1 MKKRLLSLLLALTML
16 LSLRGGIADSVC
28 QQLGVAGVTGPGIAK
43 RNVITVLLLLVAVVV
58 FLCASGLSVLM
69 I

>member
-1 MKKRLLSLLLALTML
+1 MFKNLR
-16 LSLRGGIADSVC
+16 SLREK
-28 QQLGVAGVTGPGIAK
+28 LM
-43 RNVITVLLLLVAVVV
+43 ITVLLLLVAVVV